1 MAKMRIC
8 AAAFLMLGV
17 LCMVGCGENK
27 DYRKVTGKVT
37 MGGAPLEGADL
48 MFYPQD
54 STGEGGGGK
63 TLADGT
69 YTITSS
75 GATEGGVG
83 LKPGQYKVTVTKFAD
98 NKDPD
103 QEAFDKGEITYDELQ
118 QRVAAKG
125 SYSKA
130 TTYELLTPAKY
141 KLMNDTPLSVT
152 VTNDPKANVFD
163 FNLDE

>member
-8 AAAFLMLGV
+8 AVALLMLGV
-17 LCMVGCGENK
+17 LCMVGCGKNK
-27 DYRKVTGKVT
+27 EYKKVSGKVT

-83 LKPGQYKVTVTKFAD
+83 LKPGQYKVTIAKYAD

-103 QEAFDKGEITYDELQ
+103 QEAF
-118 QRVAAKG
+118 G
-125 SYSKA
+125 SYSKG
-130 TTYELLTPAKY
+130 TSYDLLTPQKF
-141 KLMNDTPLSVT
+141 KLVNDTPLSVT